1 MFKTAEELRKERDR
15 MLMRVYNL
23 DNKYGYKLNVNNPVL
38 KQWYLAYMR
47 KNGIHIPPPDKE
59 RLEWEKKAHKYI
71 KCKYKEIYHDDL
83 REPVIGWTEQR
94 VEELVKILGG
104 NDYKP

>member
-15 MLMRVYNL
+15 MLRRVYNV

-38 KQWYLAYMR
+38 KVWYLAYMR
-47 KNGIHIPPPDKE
+47 RNDIHIPPSDKV
-59 RLEWEKKAHKYI
+59 RFEWEQKVHKYI
-71 KCKYKEIYHDDL
+71 KHKYKEIYHDEL

-94 VEELVKILGG
+94 VEELVKMLGG
-104 NDYKP
+104 VEDDT